1 MCPPAIIGE
10 HKVKAVGANKVT
22 FDCDRRGV
30 KLGDNRLNYDFTLG
44 LNGVIYLIDNVL
56 TPDRGKNL
64 FLIFFFTYYRNHE
77 SVKYKCLVKK

>member
-10 HKVKAVGANKVT
+10 HKVRAVGANKVM
-22 FDCDRRGV
+22 FDCDRTGV
-30 KLGDNRLNYDFTLG
+30 KVGDNRLNYDFTLG

-64 FLIFFFTYYRNHE
+64 FRILFNLLHIQRKN
-77 SVKYKCLVKK
+77 V

>member
-10 HKVKAVGANKVT
+10 HKIKAVGANKVT

-30 KLGDNRLNYDFTLG
+30 KVEDNRLNYDFTLG

-56 TPDRGKNL
+56 IPDRGKNL
-64 FLIFFFTYYRNHE
+64 FPIFFYLIH
-77 SVKYKCLVKK
+77 KQ